1 MKVIENEYKRLY
13 GTMRHI
19 KVKAKEKIKRRGRFY
34 YIGLKPRHHVWCQL
48 CEEARD
54 LARKMGA
61 INWRSDDVFCPEFDD
76 KNKLIE
82 WFMRAYELGLVDKR
96 IVEEVLK

>member
-1 MKVIENEYKRLY
+1 VKMIENEYERLR

-19 KVKAKEKIKRRGRFY
+19 EMKAKEKIRWRGRFC
-34 YIGLKPRHHVWCQL
+34 YIGLRLRHSVWSLL

-61 INWRSDDVFCPEFDD
+61 INWKSDIVFCPEFDD
-76 KNKLIE
+76 EDKLIE
-82 WFMRAYELGLVDKR
+82 WFMRAYVLGLMDKR